1 MELRKKNLHMMQK
14 KSEAQN
20 QITFDEDYNV
30 PEDRKSVV

>member
-20 QITFDEDYNV
+20 QITFDEIGRAHV
-30 PEDRKSVV
+30 